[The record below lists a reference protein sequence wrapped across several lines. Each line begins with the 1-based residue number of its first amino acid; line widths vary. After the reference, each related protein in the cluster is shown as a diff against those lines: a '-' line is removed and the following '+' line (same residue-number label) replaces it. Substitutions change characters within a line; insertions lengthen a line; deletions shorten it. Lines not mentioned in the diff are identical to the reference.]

1 MAETVVQDIYD
12 RTIKVLPAAQRLALA
27 TLILNDISPQSVV
40 DYSEQWSEEDYCDFS
55 QAGWGR
61 EDTFGGESDG

>member
-27 TLILNDISPQSVV
+27 TLILNDIPPQSVV
-40 DYSEQWSEEDYCDFS
+40 DFSERWSEEDYRDFTPGGLGAS
-55 QAGWGR
+55 RRLRRR
-61 EDTFGGESDG
+61 E